1 MTDEQIIKA
10 LECCV
15 NDDEGVLGFCNNG
28 CPLFGK
34 NANCPEV
41 LRKNALDL
49 INRQKVEIEEFKKVI
64 DNMADKLVQKDAEI
78 EKSVKTIDGL
88 IVGQKTLFEREK
100 TAKSKAIKEFAERV
114 CEGRVANDPVVIAVN
129 CELKEMVGEKDV

>member
-49 INRQKVEIEEFKKVI
+49 INRQK
-64 DNMADKLVQKDAEI
+64 AEI
-78 EKSVKTIDGL
+78 ERL
-88 IVGQKTLFEREK
+88 EAQHREMCIGMK
-100 TAKSKAIKEFAERV
+100 VLKVDHTRV
-114 CEGRVANDPVVIAVN
+114 IRLWIMR
-129 CELKEMVGEKDV
+129 L